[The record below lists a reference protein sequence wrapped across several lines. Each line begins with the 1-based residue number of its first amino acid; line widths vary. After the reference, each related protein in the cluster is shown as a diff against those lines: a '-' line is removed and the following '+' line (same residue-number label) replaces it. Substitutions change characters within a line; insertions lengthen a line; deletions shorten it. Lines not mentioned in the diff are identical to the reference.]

1 MIDFSQ
7 ISEVAASNQGQDLDL
22 YFKGE
27 HVATVT
33 VLGSHADKVRAFT
46 DMKLI
51 EYARTSAFAKNKGT
65 QAEVEQMIKMLNERD
80 DKSVESAMIR
90 TTNWRVTDKVK
101 TGKDFA
107 LSDEVVKQWLTVNP
121 TWRDSIIEFSEELGK

>member
-1 MIDFSQ
+1 MIDFNE
-7 ISEVAASNQGQDLDL
+7 ISEVSASNQGQDLDL

-27 HVATVT
+27 HVATAT
-33 VLGSHADKVRAFT
+33 VLGAHADKVRAYV

-51 EYARTSAFAKNKGT
+51 EYARNSAFAKNKGT
-65 QAEVEQMIKMLNERD
+65 QAEIEQTIKMLNERD

-101 TGKDFA
+101 TGKDFV
-107 LSDEVVKQWLTVNP
+107 LNDEVVKQWLTVNP
-121 TWRDSIIEFSEELGK
+121 TWRDKIIDFSEELGK